1 MANPFQPP
9 QKIDSRKRFAAIA
22 LGAVLGAGAA
32 TAIGALFYVVGGV
45 ALVGGAGLLGAL
57 AGAALGEAIA
67 SRVDMGPWEPISAG
81 RSYVGTHVP
90 DDPDS

>member
-1 MANPFQPP
+1 MANPFRPP
-9 QKIDSRKRFAAIA
+9 QKLDSRKRFASIAI
-22 LGAVLGAGAA
+22 GAALGAGAA
-32 TAIGALFYVVGGV
+32 VAIGAVFYVVGGV

-57 AGAALGEAIA
+57 AGAALGDAIA

-90 DDPDS
+90 DDPDR